1 MARSKS
7 SNRWMQE
14 HFDDEYVKMA
24 QVQGYRS
31 RAVFKLKEINEKDNL
46 IKNGMNIVDLGA
58 APGGWSQLARQL
70 MGKSGQLIALDI
82 LPIEPLEGVTT
93 ILGDFREESVLN
105 ALYVELAGAP
115 IHLIMSDMAPNMSG
129 NKATDQ
135 ARSIYLGELAL
146 DMAKTVLAKQGTFL
160 VKLFQGEGFEAFHK
174 EVQAAFT
181 QDIIRKP
188 KASRPRRNEVY
199 ILAKGYRASV
209 VKKTVG

>member
-70 MGKSGQLIALDI
+70 MGKNGQLIALDI

-181 QDIIRKP
+181 QVIIRKP
-188 KASRPRRNEVY
+188 KASRPRSNEVY
-199 ILAKGYRASV
+199 ILAKGYRA
-209 VKKTVG
+209 

>member
-70 MGKSGQLIALDI
+70 MGKNGQLIALDI

-105 ALYVELAGAP
+105 ALYVQLAGAP

-160 VKLFQGEGFEAFHK
+160 VKLFQGEGFDAFHK
-174 EVQAAFT
+174 EVQAVFT
-181 QDIIRKP
+181 QVTIRKP
-188 KASRPRRNEVY
+188 KASRPRSNEVY
-199 ILAKGYRASV
+199 ILAKGYRA
-209 VKKTVG
+209 

>member
-1 MARSKS
+1 
-7 SNRWMQE
+7 MQE

-70 MGKSGQLIALDI
+70 MGKNGQLIALDI

-181 QDIIRKP
+181 QVIIRKP
-188 KASRPRRNEVY
+188 KASRPRSNEVY
-199 ILAKGYRASV
+199 ILAKGYRA
-209 VKKTVG
+209 